1 MAKWWWY
8 IRIVKHVF
16 FFLDGKIKV
25 PSVQRELYWQAETTP
40 ETKQP
45 IAARTPKEKAIERG
59 NKNKRKKIQ
68 E

>member
-1 MAKWWWY
+1 M
-8 IRIVKHVF
+8 
-16 FFLDGKIKV
+16 DGKIKV